1 LEEKDVES
9 RLSLAL
15 NLLAN
20 EKNIAQLQK
29 EINKQ
34 VDAKLTKQQRE
45 YFLKEQ
51 MKSIKQELG
60 LEKDDKSE
68 FLKQVNEKLAAYGKI
83 ANPPNN
89 FQKVLS
95 VLKQQVDK
103 LSSLDQQSPGVSTR
117 QVMYLLLS

>member
-117 QVMYLLLS
+117 